1 MMNSSYVAVAVA
13 VLWDSMTIDCL
24 DALLVG
30 LPKEKSRTGGV
41 FDTGNL
47 TRVSNV

>member
-1 MMNSSYVAVAVA
+1 MMNYSCVAVA

-30 LPKEKSRTGGV
+30 LPKEKSRTAGV
-41 FDTGNL
+41 FDTGDL